1 MLEHVPHWL
10 GAALSGVRAGA
21 ERLTVLRPELAGA
34 PASVSL
40 RSTGFADGGEL
51 PGRYTADG
59 PGPSPPLFW
68 TGVPEG
74 TAELALIVEDADSPS
89 PQPLVHAIVVGLDG
103 RDGSLAEG
111 AIGGD
116 EAAVDT
122 GRTSYFTEGWLPPD
136 PPTGHG
142 EHRYAF
148 QLFALAAPTGL
159 SGAPGR
165 AALVEAMAGKVLAVG
180 VLTGTYS
187 RDRRAAAVGPAGAGA
202 AAR

>member
-21 ERLTVLRPELAGA
+21 ERLAVLRPELAGA
-34 PASVSL
+34 PATLSL

-51 PGRYTADG
+51 PERCTADG
-59 PGPSPPLFW
+59 AGLSPPLFW
-68 TGVPEG
+68 TGVPEDA
-74 TAELALIVEDADSPS
+74 AELVLLVEDADSPS
-89 PQPLVHAIVVGLDG
+89 PQPLVHAIVIGLEP

-111 AIGGD
+111 AIGAD
-116 EAAVDT
+116 EGAVDT
-122 GRTSYFTEGWLPPD
+122 GRTSFFTEGWLPPD

-148 QLFALAAPTGL
+148 QLFALSAPIGL
-159 SGAPGR
+159 AGAPGR

-180 VLTGTYS
+180 VLTGSYS
-187 RDRRAAAVGPAGAGA
+187 RDRREAAVGPASAVA